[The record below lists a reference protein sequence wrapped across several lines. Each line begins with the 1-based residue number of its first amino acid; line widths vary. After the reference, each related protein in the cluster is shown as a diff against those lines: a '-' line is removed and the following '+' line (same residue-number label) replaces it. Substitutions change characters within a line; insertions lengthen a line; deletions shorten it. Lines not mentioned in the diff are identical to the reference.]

1 MRKHLAITLAIS
13 TSLLV
18 MAPAHA
24 APKATVVT
32 TAFRVLLNNATSSLD
47 ELDQKYESDVSA
59 LDDALKAATAAA
71 DAALGQ
77 DLQAATSLYAPQI
90 AAANQRLEAAKTLF
104 ANNSDLK
111 IQQSLYTWQNAD
123 HIYQILICPETTLP
137 NGPGWMEIA
146 KRYCS
151 NVNNLPRPGDI
162 STKTTS
168 KNTVGGEDWQP
179 GEIAKISVT
188 SADNKDLLYAI
199 SNGWLIPVNQSVFD
213 SSRLAIATETGNV
226 ADLTQKNGKAR
237 TAAQTKHDNAVAVA
251 ISVRANTLA
260 DLDDAYEAAKAE
272 LEAQQTAANLALLA
286 TKRASK
292 DASNFDLAFSTAYK
306 FEYNRMMVDQIAD
319 EAWTGDWTFRT
330 IDSILKVNK
339 LAVTGDAIAG
349 KYSMSAAKSFNSL
362 VGNAFTNEPDF
373 RAALKVLTA
382 TYKQTTKVAL
392 KF

>member
-1 MRKHLAITLAIS
+1 MS
-13 TSLLV
+13 
-18 MAPAHA
+18 PATA
-24 APKATVVT
+24 APKATSVT
-32 TAFRVLLNNATSSLD
+32 AAFKSLLSTATNSID

-59 LDDALKAATAAA
+59 LDDALGTATKAA
-71 DAALGQ
+71 DALLAQELE
-77 DLQAATSLYAPQI
+77 AATTLYLPQI
-90 AAANQRLEAAKTLF
+90 TSANQRLEAAKTLF
-104 ANNSDLK
+104 TNNSSLK
-111 IQQSLYTWQNAD
+111 IQQSLFSWQNAD
-123 HIYQILICPETTLP
+123 RVYSLLICPETTLP
-137 NGPGWMEIA
+137 AGAGWMEIA

-179 GEIAKISVT
+179 GEVAKISVI
-188 SADNKDLLYAI
+188 SADNKDLLYAV
-199 SNGWLIPVNQSVFD
+199 SNGWLVPVNQSVFD

-237 TAAQTKHDNAVAVA
+237 TAAQTKRDNAVATA
-251 ISVRANTLA
+251 NLVRSNALA
-260 DLDDAYEAAKAE
+260 DLDEAYETAKAQ

-292 DASNFDLAFSTAYK
+292 DSANFDTAFSIAFK
-306 FEYNRMMVDQIAD
+306 FEYNRQMVDQIAD
-319 EAWTGDWTFRT
+319 EAWTGEWTFRT
-330 IDSILKVNK
+330 IDSIIKVNK
-339 LAVTGDAIAG
+339 LAVAGDSIAS
-349 KYSMSAAKSFNSL
+349 KYSMAAAKSFNSL

-382 TYKQTTKVAL
+382 KYKQTTKVTL

>member
-1 MRKHLAITLAIS
+1 MS
-13 TSLLV
+13 
-18 MAPAHA
+18 PATA
-24 APKATVVT
+24 APKATSVT
-32 TAFRVLLNNATSSLD
+32 AAFKSLLSTATNSID

-59 LDDALKAATAAA
+59 LDDALSTATKAA
-71 DAALGQ
+71 DASLAQELE
-77 DLQAATSLYAPQI
+77 AATTLYLPQI
-90 AAANQRLEAAKTLF
+90 TSANQRLEAAKTLF
-104 ANNSDLK
+104 TNNSSLK
-111 IQQSLYTWQNAD
+111 IQQSLFSWQNAD
-123 HIYQILICPETTLP
+123 RVYSLLICPETTLP
-137 NGPGWMEIA
+137 AGAGWMEIA

-179 GEIAKISVT
+179 GEVAKISVI
-188 SADNKDLLYAI
+188 SADNKDLLYAV
-199 SNGWLIPVNQSVFD
+199 SNGWLVPVNQSVFD

-237 TAAQTKHDNAVAVA
+237 TAAQTKRDNAVTAA
-251 ISVRANTLA
+251 TLVRSNALA
-260 DLDDAYEAAKAE
+260 DLDEAYETAKAQ

-292 DASNFDLAFSTAYK
+292 DSANFDTAFSIAFK
-306 FEYNRMMVDQIAD
+306 FEYNRQMVDQIAD
-319 EAWTGDWTFRT
+319 EAWTGEWTFRT
-330 IDSILKVNK
+330 IDSIIKVNK
-339 LAVTGDAIAG
+339 LAVAGDSIAS
-349 KYSMSAAKSFNSL
+349 KYSMAAAKSFNGL

-382 TYKQTTKVAL
+382 KYKQTTKVTL

>member
-1 MRKHLAITLAIS
+1 MRKLLAFTLAIS

-18 MAPAHA
+18 MAPAQA

-32 TAFRVLLNNATSSLD
+32 TAFKVLLNNATSSLD

-59 LDDALKAATAAA
+59 LDDALKAATVAA
-71 DAALGQ
+71 DAALAQ

-104 ANNSDLK
+104 TNNSDLK
-111 IQQSLYTWQNAD
+111 IQQSLYSWQNAD

-179 GEIAKISVT
+179 GEIAKISVS

-213 SSRLAIATETGNV
+213 SSRLAIAAETGNV

-237 TAAQTKHDNAVAVA
+237 TAAQTKRDNAVTAA
-251 ISVRANTLA
+251 TTVRANALA

-286 TKRASK
+286 TKRAAK